1 MQIMPYIAASSI
13 LILSVLIQGCAH
25 QTILQADNAHKMKVT
40 APEKPSNM
48 SVYFNNDSTEVDQ
61 ATLKNIEGIVVYYR
75 YFRSKKRSLHIV
87 LEAHTSMKGSRE
99 YNLGLG
105 RRMADSIKD
114 ILISRGVDAGDVEVV
129 SFGEE
134 RPQCRKKMLEACQ
147 AQNRRVNIILKR

>member
-1 MQIMPYIAASSI
+1 MHYIAASSI

-25 QTILQADNAHKMKVT
+25 QIILQTDNAHKMKVT
-40 APEKPSNM
+40 VPEKTSNM
-48 SVYFNNDSTEVDQ
+48 SVYFNHDSTEVDQ
-61 ATLKNIEGIVVYYR
+61 ASLKDIDDIVTYYR
-75 YFRSKKRSLHIV
+75 YFRSKKRFSHIA

-105 RRMADSIKD
+105 RRMADSIKA
-114 ILISRGVDAGDVEVV
+114 ILINRRVDEHDIEVV

-134 RPQCRKKMLEACQ
+134 RPQCRESMLESCQ